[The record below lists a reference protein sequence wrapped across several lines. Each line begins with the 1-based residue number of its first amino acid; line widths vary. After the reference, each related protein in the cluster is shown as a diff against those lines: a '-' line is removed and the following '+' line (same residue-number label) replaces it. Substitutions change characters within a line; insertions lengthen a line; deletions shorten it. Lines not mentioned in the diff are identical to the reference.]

1 MQRNE
6 VISYLKEV
14 LSQDATICPNAITL
28 EAPKDATGYSVHIKG
43 ASQPHTI
50 KEIANKRNLSVKE
63 EKDLIIVYKS
73 K

>member
-50 KEIANKRNLSVKE
+50 KRLQTSGIYRLKRRKTL
-63 EKDLIIVYKS
+63 
-73 K
+73 